1 MMNKGA
7 LGRVY
12 QDDEIIVRQG
22 DKGDF
27 LFVIQQ
33 GQVEIFVERDG
44 NEVLLRIVG
53 KNELIGEMAIFRR
66 EARSATARARGPTRV
81 LTLDKKNFL
90 RRISEDPSLAFRII
104 ETMSRRISELSQ
116 EVADLKVV
124 NKEKVGSKALPPQV

>member
-1 MMNKGA
+1 MLKKGA

-12 QDDEIIVRQG
+12 QDGEIIVRQG
-22 DKGDF
+22 DKGEF

-33 GQVEIFVERDG
+33 GQVEIFIEREG
-44 NEVLLRIVG
+44 NEIPLRIVG

-66 EARSATARARGPTRV
+66 EPRSATARACGPARV

-104 ETMSRRISELSQ
+104 ETLSRRINELSH
-116 EVADLKVV
+116 EVADLKLVGAGQ
-124 NKEKVGSKALPPQV
+124 VGSKALPPRG